1 MPIDERRDKKPRSV
15 QENRSQECQK
25 HITIRRAVMQYTQ
38 AQKEHVFILTAK
50 GVTAIKERVRCGAEA
65 GMPIRGRE
73 SSVPK
78 SWANRGYVVEVR
90 I

>member
-1 MPIDERRDKKPRSV
+1 
-15 QENRSQECQK
+15 
-25 HITIRRAVMQYTQ
+25 MQYTQ
-38 AQKEHVFILTAK
+38 AKREHIFILTAK
-50 GVTAIKERVRCGAEA
+50 GEATLKERVRCGAEA

-78 SWANRGYVVEVR
+78 SWANKGYVVEVR